1 LDGIQTACLG
11 ILFTIHAHS
20 LHFGLAKGLVEITL
34 EFLPL
39 GLGLLAE
46 ATPFCV
52 EKVQLGRAFL
62 GRAFRAVAP
71 IHAIHNQCEC
81 EDGSEFPPHC

>member
-11 ILFTIHAHS
+11 ILFTIDAHG
-20 LHFGLAKGLVEITL
+20 LDLGLAKWLVEITL
-34 EFLPL
+34 ELLPL

-46 ATPFCV
+46 ATPLCV
-52 EKVQLGRAFL
+52 EKVQLGCAFLCRAFWS
-62 GRAFRAVAP
+62 VAP
-71 IHAIHNQCEC
+71 VHAIHNQCEC